1 MDRKK
6 LIGLII
12 GIILFAALIVGAT
25 FAWLTYAINVTNGNY
40 NVETSCFDVNYENGA
55 DISGTL
61 NMVANPLN
69 GRSTTISMGINE
81 GCNVNA
87 KGKIELVINSI
98 SSKLY
103 EATTAH
109 CENALTLETL
119 LNYSNKDDCE
129 TNVGQTVTNL
139 TRVWT
144 TESALKYAIYE
155 ENFSGEPIIVGHIN
169 ESTGTITLYESFAL
183 NVGSSTK
190 YYISIWLD
198 GNIADSQYVNQS
210 FSGYIKASA
219 IQQDQ

>member
-103 EATTAH
+103 EVTTAH
-109 CENALTLETL
+109 CENTSTLETL
-119 LNYSNKDDCE
+119 LNYSSQTACE
-129 TNVGQTVTNL
+129 TSSGETFTNL

-169 ESTGTITLYESFAL
+169 ESTGTITLYEGFAL

>member
-1 MDRKK
+1 MDKKK

-69 GRSTTISMGINE
+69 GRSTTISIGINE
-81 GCNVNA
+81 ECNIVA

-103 EATTAH
+103 ETTTAH

-119 LNYSNKDDCE
+119 LNYPNQTGCE
-129 TNVGQTVTNL
+129 TVTNL

-155 ENFSGEPIIVGHIN
+155 ENFSGEPIKVGRIN
-169 ESTGTITLYESFAL
+169 QSTGTIILLDDFQL

>member
-69 GRSTTISMGINE
+69 GRSTTISIGINE
-81 GCNVNA
+81 GCNIVA

-155 ENFSGEPIIVGHIN
+155 ENFSGIPIKVGHIN

>member
-69 GRSTTISMGINE
+69 GRSTTISIGINE
-81 GCNVNA
+81 GCNIVA

-103 EATTAH
+103 ETTTAH

-119 LNYSNKDDCE
+119 LNYPNQTANNTSSESKFLAKVRSNNNARPIFKTSFERYEWHIKNGCIDDF
-129 TNVGQTVTNL
+129 Q
-139 TRVWT
+139 
-144 TESALKYAIYE
+144 
-155 ENFSGEPIIVGHIN
+155 
-169 ESTGTITLYESFAL
+169 L

>member
-1 MDRKK
+1 MKYK
-6 LIGLII
+6 YHYETKIGTICIEQTNNEITAIYIDKI
-12 GIILFAALIVGAT
+12 G
-25 FAWLTYAINVTNGNY
+25 
-40 NVETSCFDVNYENGA
+40 
-55 DISGTL
+55 
-61 NMVANPLN
+61 
-69 GRSTTISMGINE
+69 
-81 GCNVNA
+81 
-87 KGKIELVINSI
+87 
-98 SSKLY
+98 
-103 EATTAH
+103 
-109 CENALTLETL
+109 
-119 LNYSNKDDCE
+119 SNKDDCE

-155 ENFSGEPIIVGHIN
+155 ENFSGEPIKVGRIN
-169 ESTGTITLYESFAL
+169 QSTGTIILLDDFQL